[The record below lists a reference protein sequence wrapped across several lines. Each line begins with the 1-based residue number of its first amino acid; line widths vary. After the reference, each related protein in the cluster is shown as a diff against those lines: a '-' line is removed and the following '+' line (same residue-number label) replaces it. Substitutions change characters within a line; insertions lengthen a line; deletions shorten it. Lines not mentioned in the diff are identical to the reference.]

1 MIEAGSKSTSSTLL
15 SCLEFMAANPA
26 TQDRAHAEISSVV
39 GDTQFPKF
47 GHRASSPYISAC
59 VQEALRLRPSTNNGS
74 PHYTSADVVY
84 KDFVVPDGTVV
95 SLYQYTPFSDPSLY
109 ADPEQFCPERHV
121 HGDESNEK
129 SGSNHS
135 KAAVGLERYVW
146 GAGRR
151 ICPGMHLAE
160 NTLFVILP
168 SILWAFYVRPELN
181 SDGTDM
187 EVDVSDDAY
196 EAGR

>member
-1 MIEAGSKSTSSTLL
+1 MIEAGSESTSSTLL
-15 SCLEFMAANPA
+15 SCLKFVAANPA
-26 TQDRAHAEISSVV
+26 TQDRARAEISSVV

-47 GHRASSPYISAC
+47 GHGASSPYISAC
-59 VQEALRLRPSTNNGS
+59 VREALRLRPSTNNGS

-84 KDFVVPDGTVV
+84 KDFVVPDSTVV
-95 SLYQYTPFSDPSLY
+95 SLNQYTPISDPSLY

-121 HGDESNEK
+121 HRDESNEK
-129 SGSNHS
+129 SESNHS

-151 ICPGMHLAE
+151 ICPWMHLAE
-160 NTLFVILP
+160 NTLFTTLA

-181 SDGTDM
+181 
-187 EVDVSDDAY
+187 
-196 EAGR
+196 